1 MRSLAFPFR
10 RTAAAVVIAAVAAC
24 GESPVAPDTSPLDG
38 TWTLSVAHLADS
50 KVSCEV
56 SPFTV
61 TLATSASSLT
71 GDSEARADSHSEC
84 AVIGGAP
91 PYSTPFYP
99 TGAMSGEVS
108 GSTVSL
114 ALDDGSWSFAGVR
127 SGSTISGTATYRGT
141 DSAGPVERS
150 GTFTLRRAAR

>member
-1 MRSLAFPFR
+1 MRSLAFPLPR
-10 RTAAAVVIAAVAAC
+10 AAAALVLAAVAAC

-38 TWTLSVAHLADS
+38 TWTLAVTHLADS

-61 TLATSASSLT
+61 TLTTSASALT
-71 GDSEARADSHSEC
+71 GDSEAAASSHAEC
-84 AVIGGAP
+84 SVIGGAP

-99 TGAMSGEVS
+99 TGALAGEVS

-114 ALDDGSWSFAGVR
+114 ALDDGSWAFAGTR
-127 SGSTISGTATYRGT
+127 SGSTISGIATYHGT
-141 DSAGPVERS
+141 DSPGPVERT
-150 GTFTLRRAAR
+150 GTFTLRRVAR